1 MIDSTDL
8 NILRYLKKDGR
19 AQWKEIGAAVHLT
32 GQAVADRVHRMEDL
46 GIIKGFTVDVDEG
59 RLGFQIIALITVCMK
74 TAEHL
79 VFHDFIQDRPEIR
92 EAHRVSGDCCYWL
105 KAVFKSNEQLN
116 RFLDQLLN
124 YGNYRINLSIDIIK

>member
-1 MIDSTDL
+1 MDSTDL

-59 RLGFQIIALITVCMK
+59 SLGLQITALITVCMK
-74 TAEHL
+74 TAEHHVL
-79 VFHDFIQDRPEIR
+79 HNFIRDRPEIR
-92 EAHRVSGDCCYWL
+92 EAHRISGDGCYWL
-105 KAVFKSNEQLN
+105 KAVFQTNEQLS
-116 RFLDQLLN
+116 RFLDRLLN
-124 YGNYRINLSIDIIK
+124 YGNYRISLSIDTIK